1 MNVLTEYSYSY
12 MLCLNDSVGQA
23 VLFPQEHSLTKEGL
37 KMKCICNGSSNCLHD
52 LTAPPSLPDL
62 MYTHTFNKAWLLT
75 RGNQREL
82 GDILVGTTCR
92 SLSSRSGSSLIS
104 LLCFI

>member
-37 KMKCICNGSSNCLHD
+37 KTKSICNVSSCCLNE

-62 MYTHTFNKAWLLT
+62 MYTHTFNKA
-75 RGNQREL
+75 GCCSEGDQREL
-82 GDILVGTTCR
+82 GDI
-92 SLSSRSGSSLIS
+92 
-104 LLCFI
+104 